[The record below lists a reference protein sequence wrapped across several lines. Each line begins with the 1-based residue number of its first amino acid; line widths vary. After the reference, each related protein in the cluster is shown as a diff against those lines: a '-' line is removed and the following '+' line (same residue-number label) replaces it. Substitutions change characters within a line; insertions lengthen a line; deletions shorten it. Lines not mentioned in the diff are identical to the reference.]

1 MPATCEFRPVG
12 LVRTS
17 AADEEVKSSHLG
29 VRGYVDVFP
38 EFSEGLRGLEGFSH
52 LILITCLHRVTEE
65 QRKVLVVR
73 PRRLVRFGLSLE
85 ELPEVGVFASD
96 SPHRPNPIGLH
107 VVRLEGIEDNRL
119 IVSGLDTFDGT
130 PVLDIKPYTISRLV
144 ERPSYPEWYEELLRR
159 TGREV

>member
-1 MPATCEFRPVG
+1 MHDPCDFRPIGVI
-12 LVRTS
+12 RTDAS
-17 AADEEVKSSHLG
+17 DEEVKSSYDG
-29 VRGYVDVFP
+29 VNGYVEVLP

-52 LILITCLHRVTEE
+52 VILITCLHKVTEE

-107 VVRLEGIEDNRL
+107 VVRLERIEDNRL

-144 ERPSYPEWYEELLRR
+144 ERPSYPEWYEELRRR

>member
-1 MPATCEFRPVG
+1 MSDPCRFRPIGVI
-12 LVRTS
+12 RTDAS
-17 AADEEVKSSHLG
+17 EEEVKSSYEG
-29 VRGYVDVFP
+29 VRGYVEVFS
-38 EFSEGLRGLEGFSH
+38 EFSEGLKGVEGFSH
-52 LILITCLHRVTEE
+52 LILITCLHRVSEE

-73 PRRLVRFGLSLE
+73 PRRLMRFGLSLE

-107 VVRLEGIEDNRL
+107 VVRLEGIEGHRL
-119 IVSGLDTFDGT
+119 LVSGLDAFDGT

-144 ERPSYPEWYEELLRR
+144 ERPSYPEWYEELRRR